1 MRLNVKLLEDIKSY
15 IYFVMM
21 IFYFVIKIIL
31 KKIDFGISKI
41 FVGFFLKFIKVDY
54 CVLRY

>member
-1 MRLNVKLLEDIKSY
+1 MRLNVKLLEDIKFY

-41 FVGFFLKFIKVDY
+41 FVGVF
-54 CVLRY
+54 

>member
-41 FVGFFLKFIKVDY
+41 FVGFF
-54 CVLRY
+54 

>member
-1 MRLNVKLLEDIKSY
+1 MRLNVKLLEDIKFY

-21 IFYFVIKIIL
+21 IFYFVIKIIK

-41 FVGFFLKFIKVDY
+41 FVGFY
-54 CVLRY
+54 

>member
-1 MRLNVKLLEDIKSY
+1 MRLNVKLLEDIKFY

-21 IFYFVIKIIL
+21 IFYFVIKIIF

-41 FVGFFLKFIKVDY
+41 FVGFF
-54 CVLRY
+54 